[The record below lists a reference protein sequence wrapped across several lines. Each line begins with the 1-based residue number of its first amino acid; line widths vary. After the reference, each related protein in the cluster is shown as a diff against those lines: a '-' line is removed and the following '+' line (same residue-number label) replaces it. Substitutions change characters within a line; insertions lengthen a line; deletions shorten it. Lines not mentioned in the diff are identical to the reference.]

1 MREAPCC
8 PADGITS
15 PLPSGLIALV
25 CIRAGALFGMFV
37 RNRLPKG
44 HLDAAHEQLNPNAR
58 TLSFMRS
65 GGFRT
70 NQESAESGN
79 PAVLLPFRIFP

>member
-1 MREAPCC
+1 MC
-8 PADGITS
+8 S
-15 PLPSGLIALV
+15 LIALV
-25 CIRAGALFGMFV
+25 YIRAGALLGMFV

-44 HLDAAHEQLNPNAR
+44 HLDAAHEQVNPHAR

-70 NQESAESGN
+70 DQESAESGN
-79 PAVLLPFRIFP
+79 HAFPVPFRVFP